1 MEIRVMQGIVIEFF
15 EKLGVKTNFVFVQ
28 PTNAT
33 ITAAT
38 IGLKSDRGFAELLG
52 FTSPAVA
59 GVIQVNEKDL
69 QVKKFTDSEINFI
82 LAHECIHIFNSHV
95 VSTTFWYLLEKYL
108 KGENLENAMI
118 IEFVKIILAFR
129 SKSGLPPNAETLR
142 DQEYEADKL
151 AVLQLTRD
159 IDSAISCLTKLANG
173 DLDSPS
179 HTWELFDK
187 AVPAMNMRQ
196 RIEMLR
202 KNVLGI

>member
-1 MEIRVMQGIVIEFF
+1 M
-15 EKLGVKTNFVFVQ
+15 
-28 PTNAT
+28 
-33 ITAAT
+33 
-38 IGLKSDRGFAELLG
+38 
-52 FTSPAVA
+52 
-59 GVIQVNEKDL
+59 
-69 QVKKFTDSEINFI
+69 
-82 LAHECIHIFNSHV
+82 

-118 IEFVKIILAFR
+118 IEFVKIILAIR

-159 IDSAISCLTKLANG
+159 IDSAISCLTKLVNG

-187 AVPAMNMRQ
+187 AFPAMTMRQ
-196 RIEMLR
+196 RIEVLR
-202 KNVLGI
+202 KNVLGM